1 MKFSRTLKV
10 SRWLSVIG
18 ILLIMT
24 STNFVVAAQDT
35 STIIVE
41 GIQTDQFPQVDVYFY
56 TLDAAGDPI
65 QGIAAPQ
72 VTIEEDGASLDLQDL
87 SWEQPGLEVYLA
99 WNVSPNMA
107 FIPRTLTRFE
117 ELQGVLQEWAAY
129 LPNNAHD
136 QYTITTN
143 EGTLA
148 SGLSN
153 PVDLAAAMAAYQPNL
168 EIAMPSLNS
177 LTQALELAADPT
189 PYPYMRRAILLITPS
204 PTSEMIRGLPDLI
217 DRAVQLGV
225 PIFVWMVGPVSAGT
239 GQEADVWRQMAER
252 TGGDFF
258 LYSGEE
264 TLPNL
269 ETYFNPLRSH
279 YHAVYQSQV
288 SATGSHS
295 LIVNVQ
301 MPDGLIRSEEQ
312 SYPITIFLPN
322 PIPLSPPSEIT
333 RSWERGV
340 AGALGSMQPS
350 EVTLDYIVEF
360 QDQHPRDIQTASL
373 LVNGEVVTETDQ
385 EPFGSITWDLT
396 DITTSGTYSLQ
407 IQVEDELGLA
417 GQTLALPVTITVEE
431 HTPTLWENLRLVPWQ
446 VLIIVVVAVLALT
459 TGVLISRQKLLQH
472 RSQRR
477 ADTDPVTQP
486 VPVRVEQRRPS
497 AGQER
502 LTVPRPAPLRPRGS
516 ARLIRLDSET
526 REPVPNSVIIISKPD
541 ITFGSDPRRAEF
553 VLDSPSV
560 SGLHARL
567 RQISTGSFMIIDEG
581 SIAGTWINYA
591 PVSTQGARLES
602 GDLINIGR
610 ILFRFEII
618 PLAQDQEAAE
628 PEEKV

>member
-1 MKFSRTLKV
+1 M
-10 SRWLSVIG
+10 IG
-18 ILLIMT
+18 MLLILV
-24 STNFVVAAQDT
+24 STNLVVSAQDT
-35 STIIVE
+35 STIIIE
-41 GIQTDQFPQVDVYFY
+41 GVQTDQFPQVDVYFY
-56 TLDAAGDPI
+56 ALDTAGDPI

-72 VTIEEDGASLDLQDL
+72 VTIEEDGTSLELQDL
-87 SWEQPGLEVYLA
+87 TWEQPGLEVFIA

-117 ELQGVLQEWAAY
+117 ELQGVLQDWAAY
-129 LPNNAHD
+129 LPSGSYD

-148 SGLSN
+148 SRLYS

-189 PYPYMRRAILLITPS
+189 PYPFMRRAILLITPS

-225 PIFVWMVGPVSAGT
+225 PIFVWMVGPVSAGS

-288 SATGSHS
+288 SETGSHS
-295 LIVNVQ
+295 QVVNVQ
-301 MPDGLIRSEEQ
+301 MPDGPIRSEEQ
-312 SYPITIFLPN
+312 SFSVTLFLPN
-322 PIPLSPPSEIT
+322 PILLSPPSEIN
-333 RSWERGV
+333 RSWQRGTG
-340 AGALGSMQPS
+340 GALGSMQPA
-350 EVTLDYIVEF
+350 EITLDYIVEF
-360 QDQHPRDIQTASL
+360 QDQHPRDIQTARL
-373 LVNGEVVTETDQ
+373 LVNGEVVAETDQ
-385 EPFGSITWDLT
+385 APFDSITWDLSG
-396 DITTSGTYSLQ
+396 ITASGTYSLQ
-407 IQVEDELGLA
+407 IQVEDTLGLV
-417 GQTLALPVTITVEE
+417 GQTIALPVNITVEE

-459 TGVLISRQKLLQH
+459 TAVLISRQKLLKY
-472 RSQRR
+472 RTRRR

-486 VPVRVEQRRPS
+486 VPVRMEQRRPS

-516 ARLIRLDSET
+516 ARLIRLDPDT
-526 REPVPNSVIIISKPD
+526 REPVPNSVIVISKPE

-567 RQISTGSFMIIDEG
+567 RQVNTGSFMIIDEG

-591 PVSTQGARLES
+591 PISNQGAKLES

-618 PLAQDQEAAE
+618 PLAHDQETGAVE
-628 PEEKV
+628 DNV

>member
-1 MKFSRTLKV
+1 MKSLRSIKV
-10 SRWLSVIG
+10 SRWLSFIG
-18 ILLIMT
+18 ILFLLF
-24 STNFVVAAQDT
+24 SSSLSGYAQAA
-35 STIIVE
+35 STIVVE
-41 GIQTDQFPQVDVYFY
+41 GIETSQFPQVDIYFY
-56 TLDAAGDPI
+56 ALDSANDPI

-72 VTIEEDGASLDLQDL
+72 VTIDEDGTSLILQDL
-87 SWEQPGLEVYLA
+87 SWEQPGLEVYIA

-107 FIPRTLTRFE
+107 FIPRTVTRFE

-129 LPNNAHD
+129 LPSGTHD

-148 SGLSN
+148 SGLSS

-177 LTQALELAADPT
+177 LTQALELAADAT
-189 PYPYMRRAILLITPS
+189 PYPYMRRAILLITPT

-217 DRAVQLGV
+217 DRAVELGV
-225 PIFVWMVGPVSAGT
+225 PIFVWMVGPVSAGS

-264 TLPNL
+264 TMPNL
-269 ETYFNPLRSH
+269 ETYFNPLRNH
-279 YHAVYQSQV
+279 YHAVYQSEINE
-288 SATGSHS
+288 SGSHA
-295 LIVNVQ
+295 ITVNVQ
-301 MPDGLIRSEEQ
+301 MPDGQIRSEEQ
-312 SYPITIFLPN
+312 TYPITIFLPN
-322 PIPLSPPSEIT
+322 PILLSPPSTI
-333 RSWERGV
+333 ERAWQRGE
-340 AGALGSMQPS
+340 GGMLGSMQPA
-350 EVTLDYIVEF
+350 EITLDFIVEF
-360 QDQHPRDIQTASL
+360 QDQHTRDIQTARL
-373 LVNGEVVTETDQ
+373 LVDGEVVTETSQ
-385 EPFGSITWDLT
+385 EPFGSITWDLSG
-396 DITTSGTYSLQ
+396 ITTSGTYSLQ
-407 IQVEDELGLA
+407 VQVEDTLGLV

-431 HTPTLWENLRLVPWQ
+431 HTPTLWENLSLVPWQ
-446 VLIIVVVAVLALT
+446 VLIIVLAAGLALT
-459 TGVLISRQKLLQH
+459 TALLISRQKLLKN
-472 RSQRR
+472 RPNRR
-477 ADTDPVTQP
+477 ADMDPVTQP
-486 VPVRVEQRRPS
+486 VLVRMEQRRPS

-502 LTVPRPAPLRPRGS
+502 MTVPRPAPLRPRGS

-526 REPVPNSVIIISKPD
+526 RQPIPNSVIVVSKPE

-567 RQISTGSFMIIDEG
+567 RQTGTGNFMIIDEG

-591 PVSTQGARLES
+591 PISNQGARLES

-618 PLAQDQEAAE
+618 PLANDQATDSL
-628 PEEKV
+628 EEKL